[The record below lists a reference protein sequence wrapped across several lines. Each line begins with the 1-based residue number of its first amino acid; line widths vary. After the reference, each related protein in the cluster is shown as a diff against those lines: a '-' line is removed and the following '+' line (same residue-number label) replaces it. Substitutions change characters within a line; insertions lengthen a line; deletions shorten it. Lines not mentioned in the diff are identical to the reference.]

1 MSQHD
6 VTCLRCSAGFNV
18 IFGIHNKVYEEEP
31 NFVSLRDSLDA
42 NSISTSSRAKLW
54 EFCFPLYDRP
64 DRDKFVCSS
73 PSDFRIPGK
82 SNCILSN

>member
-1 MSQHD
+1 MTSRVYAAVRVLTSSSGFTIKYTKKSQILFHC
-6 VTCLRCSAGFNV
+6 VTAWTRIVFS
-18 IFGIHNKVYEEEP
+18 K
-31 NFVSLRDSLDA
+31 
-42 NSISTSSRAKLW
+42 SSRAKLW